1 MNRKVIND
9 LIELNSRNSMLSMET
24 HNHVIDMCSNPTDP
38 LNKISLYTSS
48 IDFYHFTEYAEKLLK
63 NESNN
68 SYAVLAFHV
77 DKFTEIKRLYGN
89 SLANELITHIDSTIK
104 NYIHEPS
111 LHYNREDNYAILL
124 ENYKSID
131 IAMLVIQLSEEI
143 SCFYP
148 ELNIKLAFGIC
159 IAAQPNQNITSLYKR
174 ALYAK
179 STIKGD
185 GQLLLANYTDLI
197 FRKRKIPSHV

>member
-1 MNRKVIND
+1 MNRKVLND

-24 HNHVIDMCSNPTDP
+24 HNHVTDMCSNPTDSSDTT
-38 LNKISLYTSS
+38 NKNSLYTSS
-48 IDFYHFTEYAEKLLK
+48 IDFYNFTEYAEKLLK
-63 NESNN
+63 NKRSNN
-68 SYAVLAFHV
+68 SYAVLAFHI
-77 DKFTEIKRLYGN
+77 DKFHEIKRIYGN
-89 SLANELITHIDSTIK
+89 SLADELITHIDSTIK
-104 NYIHEPS
+104 NHINESS
-111 LHYNREDNYAILL
+111 LHCNREDNFAILL

-148 ELNIKLAFGIC
+148 ALNIKLAFGIC
-159 IAAQPNQNITSLYKR
+159 IAAQPNQDITSLYKR
-174 ALYAK
+174 ALYAM

-197 FRKRKIPSHV
+197 FS